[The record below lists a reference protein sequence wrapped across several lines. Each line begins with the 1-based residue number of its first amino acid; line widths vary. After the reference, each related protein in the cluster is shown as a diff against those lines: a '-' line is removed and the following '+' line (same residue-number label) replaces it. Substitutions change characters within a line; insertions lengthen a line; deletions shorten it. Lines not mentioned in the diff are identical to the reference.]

1 MAATGLKKIGL
12 ALSAYALGLLATVAA
27 IFLVFR
33 LPGRLADVIGIPL
46 VWPWWLTTKYGTR
59 MLPDSVTAPYD
70 PFGHPLLHVSG
81 IAANGWYLAALFY
94 LVFVLIRRRKTVGK
108 KSTA

>member
-1 MAATGLKKIGL
+1 MPPTVLRMIAVALAT
-12 ALSAYALGLLATVAA
+12 YALGVVATVAT

-33 LPGRLADVIGIPL
+33 LPGRLADVVGIPL
-46 VWPWWLTTKYGTR
+46 LWPWWLTTKYGTR

-70 PFGHPLLHVSG
+70 PFGHPLLHAIGVAG
-81 IAANGWYLAALFY
+81 NGLYLAALFY
-94 LVFVLIRRRKTVGK
+94 LAFRLVRRGRTNGR